1 MYYAVT
7 AQIITHDGDYSGSRQ
22 VPLFY
27 LHSDV
32 QGIKDIPHAKSIAE
46 SILNPLG
53 LIPAEDIRVYVAAS
67 YPD

>member
-32 QGIKDIPHAKSIAE
+32 QGILTAEQAQEVAKRVI
-46 SILNPLG
+46 NPLG
-53 LIPAEDIRVYVAAS
+53 TIADEDMKVYATAI